1 MRIWK
6 QRRRRIQLRRIL
18 RSSLEQESTMLYDI
32 VDPLLQLNL
41 QDTIPLDSLA
51 ETPAEWVPHTCS
63 LTWLVMSN
71 RSNENKEVHHLL
83 CGLSHGNLA
92 WYSRCLEQRQARG
105 LHRTNVR
112 RAHDKN
118 REVPQRLPFA
128 AGREQWEIVHEI

>member
-6 QRRRRIQLRRIL
+6 QQWRRIQLRRIL

-51 ETPAEWVPHTCS
+51 ETPVEWVSHTYS
-63 LTWLVMSN
+63 LTWLVRSN

-83 CGLSHGNLA
+83 
-92 WYSRCLEQRQARG
+92 
-105 LHRTNVR
+105 
-112 RAHDKN
+112 
-118 REVPQRLPFA
+118 
-128 AGREQWEIVHEI
+128 